1 MRLKKFLSSRKIFDK
16 FPKRLIVFVIYVVC
30 RFDICEDFFH
40 NIIFLSMF
48 NNQSFSTL
56 NYLKEMR
63 NDPEFMIL
71 FGEEG
76 INFFENAIKKLDVN
90 GMDSSFENDFINT
103 LMEIIGANMQ
113 NKLDTY
119 KNMNLNAI
127 LIKFRSLLSRC
138 Q

>member
-1 MRLKKFLSSRKIFDK
+1 
-16 FPKRLIVFVIYVVC
+16 
-30 RFDICEDFFH
+30 
-40 NIIFLSMF
+40 MF